1 MFEMSL
7 GASGVN
13 YSVERA
19 NELFEQ
25 HRQEI
30 NRNTD
35 RLFARL
41 MFFQWIAGII
51 IALVVAPLTWAG
63 QSSQVHL
70 HVWAAIFLGGAISIF
85 PIWMTRAWPGA
96 AINRYVI
103 AVAQMLMSA
112 LLIALTGG
120 RIETHFHVF
129 GSLVILSFY
138 RDWRVLIPATVVVAL
153 DHFLRGIYWPYSVY
167 GVLTASPL
175 RSLEHAGW
183 VIFED
188 VFLVISCLR
197 SIREMRSIANRTAAL
212 EASEQSFRQIFEEAP
227 IGMAVVGLDESFNRV
242 NTTLC
247 QMVGYSERELTQSTT
262 MDITFEDDIPQGK
275 QNAEELLTGGPR
287 SSVERRY
294 IRKTGEVLWI
304 TRTACLMR
312 DVDGHPRNFLIM
324 VEDISERKRAE
335 QALFESKREL
345 EAAHHANQLIMD
357 NSQDV
362 ICTMDEWGRFVSVS
376 AACEHVWGY
385 TSPEMVGLRYID
397 LVCPEDRIMTNQVA
411 DVLRMDGKITDFV
424 NRCTRKDG
432 TLIDVLW
439 SASWS
444 EADKI
449 MFCVAHDVTDRA
461 RIEKAL
467 REAKEE
473 ADRANHAKS
482 EFLSRMSHELR
493 TPLNAILGFGQ
504 LLERQNPTETQR
516 SRVGHIISAGRH
528 LLNLI
533 NEVLDISRVET
544 GNLQLSLEPVCVADA
559 LEEALSLMRPLAA
572 DRGIELL
579 TPAPLDQ
586 SNYVMADRQR
596 FKQVL
601 LNLLTNAVKYT
612 PLEGEVT
619 VSASAIGSG
628 AIRITVSDTGAGI
641 APEKLARLFTPFDRL
656 GAEQTAVEGTG
667 LGLAL
672 CQRLMQAMHG
682 SIGADSTPGQG
693 SSFWVELARADSP
706 LERVNL
712 AKRNVPESPNGFDA
726 KKRTILYVEDNL
738 SNLTLIEQMLAE
750 QPHVRLI
757 TAMQGQLGIELA
769 RQHSPDMILLDL
781 HLPDLPGW
789 EVLSRLRRD
798 EATRGIPVVVI
809 SADATARQIKRL
821 MMAGAHAYLTKPLDM
836 VEFFRVL
843 EETAALRLTENSV
856 AA

>member
-1 MFEMSL
+1 MFEVSL

-19 NELFEQ
+19 EELFEQ

-30 NRNTD
+30 FRSTD

-41 MFFQWIAGII
+41 MFFQWLGAILIAFF
-51 IALVVAPLTWAG
+51 VSPLTWAG
-63 QSSQVHL
+63 QSSQIHI
-70 HVWAAIFLGGAISIF
+70 HVWAAIFLGGAISVF

-96 AINRYVI
+96 AVTRH
-103 AVAQMLMSA
+103 AVAVGQTLMSA
-112 LLIALTGG
+112 LLIALMGG

-138 RDWRVLIPATVVVAL
+138 RDWRVLIPATILVAV
-153 DHFLRGIYWPYSVY
+153 DHFVRGIYWPYSVY
-167 GVLTASPL
+167 GVLSASPL
-175 RSLEHAGW
+175 RSLEHAAW
-183 VIFED
+183 VVFED

-212 EASEQSFRQIFEEAP
+212 EASEQGFRQIFEEAP
-227 IGMAVVGLDESFNRV
+227 IGMAVVGIDESFNQV
-242 NTTLC
+242 NATLC
-247 QMVGYSERELTQSTT
+247 QMIGYSESELTQRTT
-262 MDITFEDDIPQGK
+262 MDITFEEDIEQGR

-294 IRKTGEVLWI
+294 LRKDGEVLWI

-312 DVDGHPRNFLIM
+312 DVDGHPRNFLVM
-324 VEDISERKRAE
+324 VEDITERKRAE
-335 QALFESKREL
+335 KELCESKREL

-376 AACEHVWGY
+376 AACEQLWGY
-385 TSPEMVGLRYID
+385 TPAELIGRPYID
-397 LVCPEDRIMTNQVA
+397 FVCPEDRVMTNQVA
-411 DVLRMDGKITDFV
+411 DVLRLDGKFTDFV
-424 NRCTRKDG
+424 NRYSRKDG
-432 TLIDVLW
+432 TLVDVLW

-444 EADKI
+444 ESDKI
-449 MFCVAHDVTDRA
+449 MFCVAHDITDRS

-516 SRVGHIISAGRH
+516 TRVGHIISAGRH

-544 GNLQLSLEPVCVADA
+544 GNLHLSLEPVCVG
-559 LEEALSLMRPLAA
+559 EALDEALNLMRPLAA
-572 DRGIELL
+572 ERGIELL
-579 TPAPLDQ
+579 SPAPLDT
-586 SNYVMADRQR
+586 SYHVMADRQR
-596 FKQVL
+596 LKQVL

-612 PLEGEVT
+612 PLDGKVNVSSCATGGNTMRIVVT
-619 VSASAIGSG
+619 
-628 AIRITVSDTGAGI
+628 DTGAGI
-641 APEKLARLFTPFDRL
+641 SPGKLARLFTPFDRL
-656 GAEQTAVEGTG
+656 GAEQTGVEGTG

-672 CQRLMQAMHG
+672 CQRLVQAMHG
-682 SIGADSTPGQG
+682 TIGANSIPGHGST
-693 SSFWVELARADSP
+693 FWVELAAVDSP
-706 LERVNL
+706 LERVAA
-712 AKRNVPESPNGFDA
+712 AKRDA
-726 KKRTILYVEDNL
+726 SFPTSGSEEDKRTILYIEDNL

-750 QPHVRLI
+750 RPHIQLM

-769 RQHSPDMILLDL
+769 RQHSPDLILLDL

-789 EVLSRLRRD
+789 DVLAHLRHGD
-798 EATRGIPVVVI
+798 ATRDIPVVII
-809 SADATARQIKRL
+809 SADATSRQIERL
-821 MMAGAHAYLTKPLDM
+821 MEAGARAYLTKPLDM
-836 VEFFRVL
+836 LEFYRVINDMAIPRPR
-843 EETAALRLTENSV
+843 EDFV

>member
-1 MFEMSL
+1 MFKLSI
-7 GASGVN
+7 GANAIN

-19 NELFEQ
+19 DELFEQ
-25 HRQEI
+25 HREEI
-30 NRNTD
+30 VRNTD

-41 MFFQWIAGII
+41 MFFQWIAGIL
-51 IALVVAPLTWAG
+51 IALFVSPRTWAG
-63 QSSQVHL
+63 QSSQVHI
-70 HVWAAIFLGGAISIF
+70 HVWAAIFLGGAISLF

-96 AINRYVI
+96 TINRYVI
-103 AVAQMLMSA
+103 AVGQTLMSA

-129 GSLVILSFY
+129 GSLVVLSFY
-138 RDWRVLIPATVVVAL
+138 RDWRVLIPATIVVAL
-153 DHFLRGIYWPYSVY
+153 DHFVRGIYWPYSVY

-212 EASEQSFRQIFEEAP
+212 EASEQGFRQIFEDAP
-227 IGMAVVGLDESFNRV
+227 IGMGVVGLDESFTQV
-242 NTTLC
+242 NATLC
-247 QMVGYSERELTQSTT
+247 QMVGYSESELTQLTT
-262 MDITFEDDIPQGK
+262 MDITFEEDIPQGK
-275 QNAEELLTGGPR
+275 QNAEELLTGGPL

-294 IRKTGEVLWI
+294 IRKNGEVLWI

-312 DVDGHPRNFLIM
+312 DVDGQPRAFLIM

-335 QALFESKREL
+335 KELCESKRKL
-345 EAAHHANQLIMD
+345 EAAHQANQLIMD

-376 AACEHVWGY
+376 AACEQLWGY
-385 TSPEMVGLRYID
+385 SPAELVGRPYID
-397 LVCPEDRIMTNQVA
+397 FVCLEDRVMTNQVS

-424 NRCTRKDG
+424 NRYTRKDG
-432 TLIDVLW
+432 TLVDVLW

-444 EADKI
+444 ETDKT
-449 MFCVAHDVTDRA
+449 MFCVAHDVTERA
-461 RIEKAL
+461 GIEKAL

-544 GNLQLSLEPVCVADA
+544 GNLQLSLEPVCLADA
-559 LEEALSLMRPLAA
+559 LEEALSLMRPIAA
-572 DRGIELL
+572 QRGIELL

-586 SNYVMADRQR
+586 SYYVMADRQR

-612 PLEGEVT
+612 PLDGEVT
-619 VSASAIGSG
+619 VSSSATGSG
-628 AIRITVSDTGAGI
+628 AMRIVVSDTGAGI
-641 APEKLARLFTPFDRL
+641 SPEKLVRLFTPFDRL
-656 GAEQTAVEGTG
+656 GAEQTGVEGTG

-672 CQRLMQAMHG
+672 CQRLMQAMNG
-682 SIGADSTPGQG
+682 SIGAESTLGQG
-693 SSFWVELARADSP
+693 SSFWLELACADSP
-706 LERVNL
+706 LQRVTS
-712 AKRNVPESPNGFDA
+712 AKRDASESPNGAEA

-738 SNLTLIEQMLAE
+738 SNLTLIEQMLAD
-750 QPHVRLI
+750 QPHIQLI

-769 RQHSPDMILLDL
+769 RRHCPDMILLDL

-789 EVLSRLRRD
+789 EVLSRLQRHD
-798 EATRGIPVVVI
+798 ATRDIPVVVI
-809 SADATARQIKRL
+809 SADATARQVKRL
-821 MMAGAHAYLTKPLDM
+821 MTAGASAYLTKPLDM
-836 VEFFRVL
+836 LEFFRVIDQ
-843 EETAALRLTENSV
+843 TPAPRLTDSV